1 MIKILLA
8 VLLGFG
14 LVCELLWFGKFRP
27 EAKSEGLI
35 SDDYIENNEEDYGDE

>member
-8 VLLGFG
+8 VLFGFG
-14 LVCELLWFGKFRP
+14 FVCELLWFGKLRP

-35 SDDYIENNEEDYGDE
+35 SDDYIENNEEEI